1 MSTKGFLVLLLAIQ
15 RTAQECLPGIY
26 LDSYEDC
33 FEASDSSSYFDHT
46 TTLKPNIQVFF
57 NASICL

>member
-46 TTLKPNIQVFF
+46 TTLKPNIQVF
-57 NASICL
+57 